1 MQSESIKYIKSK
13 ISAPPQIALVL
24 GSGLGDFGSHLH
36 KPVVIPT
43 KEIPAYPLS
52 TVPGHAGRI
61 LFGKISF
68 DGKESPELMVFQGR
82 IHFYECDDIQKV
94 IHPIT
99 VAASLGV
106 KTLFVTNAAGG
117 INRRFV
123 PGDLMF
129 IRDFINLTYVN
140 PLLGRSIKA
149 SERISGYFD
158 ERMAGNAFAVARS
171 LKIPVQEGVYCWTKG
186 PSYETSS
193 EISMMEKL
201 GADAVGMSTVPEVI
215 AAVHAGMKVLGIS
228 CITNMATGISGTKLS
243 HAEVTDTANLVKKN
257 FTRLVSAIL
266 VTM

>member
-99 VAASLGV
+99 VAGSFVKSHTEGKEICAGV
-106 KTLFVTNAAGG
+106 DFGL
-117 INRRFV
+117 IV
-123 PGDLMF
+123 P
-129 IRDFINLTYVN
+129 T
-140 PLLGRSIKA
+140 LLGRSIKA